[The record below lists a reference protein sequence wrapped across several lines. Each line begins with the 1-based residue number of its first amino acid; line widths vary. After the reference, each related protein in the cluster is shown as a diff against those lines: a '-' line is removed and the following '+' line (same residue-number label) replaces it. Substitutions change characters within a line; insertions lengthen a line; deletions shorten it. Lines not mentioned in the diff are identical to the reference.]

1 MASTLLLLAPPA
13 PTTAHPFGTGE
24 AGMDTSVRSSL
35 HAALASYQQQQ
46 EGGGTQAP
54 TTIARSKLLE
64 DHVFH
69 GTTTCAFVFDQGIL
83 VAVDSRAS
91 MGKIR

>member
-1 MASTLLLLAPPA
+1 
-13 PTTAHPFGTGE
+13 
-24 AGMDTSVRSSL
+24 MDTSVRSSL

-46 EGGGTQAP
+46 AGGGTRAP

-91 MGKIR
+91 MGKLY